1 MNSPQRFAIILS
13 LFLSFQSLAQ
23 KGFEFGPS
31 FQFQNTWLLNK
42 TDNDEGAALDFEGT
56 YNFSYGVFA
65 GYGFH
70 PRHGLRAGI
79 FVSQQGQK
87 YTTSE
92 EYLRLPSAKYYTE
105 SEYIQIPV
113 LYRYNGSL
121 EIANTSFILT
131 AGPQF
136 GLLQK
141 ATSTALF
148 LDSLSNTAIIS
159 DRVDTKSCFES
170 MDVSAH
176 LGLGVLARFSPK
188 FHMNAMLN
196 FNYSLQDIDKG
207 TAKEFVRPG
216 TKNAVVGINVAF
228 YVLLGGPQMATG
240 GDAKMR

>member
-1 MNSPQRFAIILS
+1 MNSLFRLTLVFS
-13 LFLSFQSLAQ
+13 LLITFETFAQ

-42 TDNDEGAALDFEGT
+42 IDNDEGAALDFEGT
-56 YNFSYGVFA
+56 YNFAYGA
-65 GYGFH
+65 QIGYGFH
-70 PRHGLRAGI
+70 ARHGLRTGI

-105 SEYIQIPV
+105 TEYIQIPV

-121 EIANTSFILT
+121 EIANSAFILT

-141 ATSTALF
+141 SSSTALF
-148 LDSLSNTAIIS
+148 LDSLSNTALIS

-170 MDVSAH
+170 MDISAQ
-176 LGLGVLARFSPK
+176 LGLGILARFSPK

-196 FNYSLQDIDKG
+196 LNYSLQDIDKG
-207 TAKEFVRPG
+207 AIKEFVRPG
-216 TKNAVVGINVAF
+216 TKNAVVGVNVSF
-228 YVLLGGPQMATG
+228 YVLLGGPEMATG
-240 GDAKMR
+240 GQAKMR